1 MQVNVKYINHILRII
16 LVFLCLMLAFV
27 RSFMGI
33 YIFNFRLGELLVGLT
48 LLLTFMIL
56 LLLISKYDIFFEI
69 DKKIKI
75 FYFLVVASFFLII
88 SLSNGDLSSTYT
100 YKTSSYIWTMSFMFL
115 GYFFYSYGDA
125 DTEKL
130 LLWILNPVLYMA
142 YFFQVFDIP
151 DSVVNFF
158 LSISDKFEP
167 HKGSDLTILFVITFL
182 LNDKYFRKSQ
192 FYVEYY
198 ILFFSLY
205 APFLYFKSRASFIA
219 VLLFV
224 LMQFLNSRKYYLEDV
239 SVIRLFFVV
248 VISSMLFLQS
258 VFWVRQSGIITFYE
272 ARENVISLVEYRTQ
286 TYTDNPDEGLF
297 WISDGRLRTADG
309 NLGWRLDIWQDIIF
323 DLKETNKIFF
333 GYGYNGIIPVMEWE
347 NGYRLGLDGL
357 NENVHNNWFN
367 ILARGGIFQVT
378 LFVFL
383 LLFIVRNSLKNSLN
397 YNIFIFIIPILFVS
411 FFDSSME
418 NAHFPILYYFFLG
431 RELKVTN

>member
-1 MQVNVKYINHILRII
+1 MQLNVKYINQILRSI
-16 LVFLCLMLAFV
+16 LIFLFLMLAFV

-33 YIFNFRLGELLVGLT
+33 YILNLRLGEILVGISLI
-48 LLLTFMIL
+48 LTFLIL
-56 LLLISKYDIFFEI
+56 FLLILKNNIFYEI
-69 DKKIKI
+69 DKKIK
-75 FYFLVVASFFLII
+75 FVYFLIVVSFFMII
-88 SLSNGDLSSTYT
+88 FLSNGDLSTTYT
-100 YKTSSYIWTMSFMFL
+100 YKASSYIWTMSFMFV
-115 GYFFYSYGDA
+115 GYLFYNYGND

-130 LLWILNPVLYMA
+130 LVWLLNPTLYMA
-142 YFFQVFDIP
+142 YFFQVFNIP
-151 DSVVNFF
+151 DFVVNFF

-182 LNDKYFRKSQ
+182 LNDKYFRKSK
-192 FYVEYY
+192 FFVEYY

-224 LMQFLNSRKYYLEDV
+224 LMQFINSRKYYFKN
-239 SVIRLFFVV
+239 IMPIKIFFVFFV
-248 VISSMLFLQS
+248 SSILFVQS
-258 VFWVRQSGIITFYE
+258 VFWVQQSGIIKIYE
-272 ARENVISLVEYRTQ
+272 ARENVVSLVEYRTQ
-286 TYTDNPDEGLF
+286 TYVDNADEGLF

-333 GYGYNGIIPVMEWE
+333 GYGYNGIIPVMEWD

-367 ILARGGIFQVT
+367 ILARGGIFQFA

-383 LLFIVRNSLKNSLN
+383 VFFIVINYFKNSLN
-397 YNIFIFIIPILFVS
+397 YNIFIFIIPLLFVS

-418 NAHFPILYYFFLG
+418 NAHFPIIYYFFLG
-431 RELKVTN
+431 RELKTNI